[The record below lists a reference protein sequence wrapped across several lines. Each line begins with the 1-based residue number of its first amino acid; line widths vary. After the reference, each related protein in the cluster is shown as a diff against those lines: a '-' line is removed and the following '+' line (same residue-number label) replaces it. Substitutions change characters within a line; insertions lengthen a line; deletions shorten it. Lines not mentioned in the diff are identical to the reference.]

1 MATDFVRDILGF
13 KPSEPL
19 SPEKQAQWEQI
30 KQSGVEALRM
40 LNPVR
45 TDAPNVGS
53 LRNLSSAQVK
63 RGASLLPTYAATV
76 TGATGSSDPT
86 DYLNAKIMRS
96 GRELVIPSNQT
107 TAIDRSAKTGLRVF
121 TQGTPGQD
129 GYARMVVTPAQQGLR
144 TAGTVQTPGGM
155 MFSGTAADA
164 QKFMEPV
171 GRVDYNSPQYQDF
184 VEYNR
189 SKAAAP
195 PASAAQPLSLVAAP
209 RPVFG
214 GTGGWKTDIAKYQAD
229 TQAYNAAINE
239 QGALARESLRA
250 VAGQQPAPESQSQI
264 GLRAAQTEEAKART
278 GLLDTQ
284 AKAAA
289 EQQKWTKLTE
299 EVPTL
304 DPVTKTMVMK
314 KREYLYN
321 AATNEVRKPNE
332 QVNPLEQDAAAKR
345 AAFAA
350 TYITKDLQKK
360 WESMSDSEK
369 DAAMDVITKAAA
381 KK

>member
-1 MATDFVRDILGF
+1 MV
-13 KPSEPL
+13 
-19 SPEKQAQWEQI
+19 EQSI
-30 KQSGVEALRM
+30 HEMNVGNQLALDALRRIGSSITGGINQ
-40 LNPVR
+40 LNQPPTTVVPNTYSLGQPAMQSAVLPRGQGSAIVQQPVAQAVTPTPSTVVPQPTR
-45 TDAPNVGS
+45 TELPGGITREDAP
-53 LRNLSSAQVK
+53 
-63 RGASLLPTYAATV
+63 
-76 TGATGSSDPT
+76 
-86 DYLNAKIMRS
+86 
-96 GRELVIPSNQT
+96 
-107 TAIDRSAKTGLRVF
+107 TGLRTF
-121 TQGTPGQD
+121 TQGTAGQD

-155 MFSGTAADA
+155 TFSGTAADA

-184 VEYNR
+184 VARNR
-189 SKAAAP
+189 AKEAVNPALTTPVTYSVTPAP
-195 PASAAQPLSLVAAP
+195 
-209 RPVFG
+209 PVFG

-229 TQAYNAAINE
+229 IQAYNAAIGE

-250 VAGQQPAPESQSQI
+250 AQQQLAPPETASQI
-264 GLRAAQTEEAKART
+264 GLRNMQTQEAQART
-278 GLLDTQ
+278 NLYNEQTKQ
-284 AKAAA
+284 AQ

-304 DPVTKTMVMK
+304 DPETKTMVMK

-350 TYITKDLQKK
+350 ANITDPAHKKK
-360 WESMSDSEK
+360 WDSMTPEQQ
-369 DAAMDVITKAAA
+369 DAAMAIITSSST

>member
-1 MATDFVRDILGF
+1 MAEQNIHEMNVGNQLALDALKRIGSSITGGIRQLNQPPTTVVPNTYSLRPPTTQSAVLPRGQG
-13 KPSEPL
+13 SAL
-19 SPEKQAQWEQI
+19 AQQPGI
-30 KQSGVEALRM
+30 TKADVAITPNLPPATQQ
-40 LNPVR
+40 PVR
-45 TDAPNVGS
+45 TE
-53 LRNLSSAQVK
+53 
-63 RGASLLPTYAATV
+63 LPGGITRE
-76 TGATGSSDPT
+76 
-86 DYLNAKIMRS
+86 DY
-96 GRELVIPSNQT
+96 P
-107 TAIDRSAKTGLRVF
+107 TGLRTF

-144 TAGTVQTPGGM
+144 TAGTVTVRTPEGM
-155 MFSGTAADA
+155 TFTGSAADA

-184 VEYNR
+184 VAYNR

-195 PASAAQPLSLVAAP
+195 PASAVQPFSLVAAP

-229 TQAYNAAINE
+229 MQAYNAAINE
-239 QGALARESLRA
+239 QGALAIESLRA
-250 VAGQQPAPESQSQI
+250 ISGQQPAPESQSQI
-264 GLRAAQTEEAKART
+264 ALRNMQTKEAEARA
-278 GLLDTQ
+278 GLLSEQT
-284 AKAAA
+284 KATA
-289 EQQKWTKLTE
+289 EQQKWVTLTE

-304 DPVTKTMVMK
+304 DPETKTMVMK

-350 TYITKDLQKK
+350 ANITDPAHKKK
-360 WESMSDSEK
+360 WDSMTPEQR
-369 DAAMDVITKAAA
+369 DAAMAIITSSST

>member
-1 MATDFVRDILGF
+1 MA
-13 KPSEPL
+13 
-19 SPEKQAQWEQI
+19 EQNI
-30 KQSGVEALRM
+30 HEMNVGNQLALDALKRIGSGITGGIRQLNQPPAAVVPNTYALRPPTTQSAV
-40 LNPVR
+40 LPRGQGSALAQQPAVAKADVAITPNLPPVTPKPTR
-45 TDAPNVGS
+45 TELPGGVTREDAP
-53 LRNLSSAQVK
+53 
-63 RGASLLPTYAATV
+63 
-76 TGATGSSDPT
+76 
-86 DYLNAKIMRS
+86 
-96 GRELVIPSNQT
+96 
-107 TAIDRSAKTGLRVF
+107 TGLRTF

-129 GYARMVVTPAQQGLR
+129 GYARMVITPAQQGLR

-155 MFSGTAADA
+155 TFSGTAADA

-184 VEYNR
+184 VARNR
-189 SKAAAP
+189 AKEAVNPALTTPVTYSVTPAP
-195 PASAAQPLSLVAAP
+195 
-209 RPVFG
+209 PVFG

-229 TQAYNAAINE
+229 IQAYNAAINE

-250 VAGQQPAPESQSQI
+250 AQQQLAPPETASQI
-264 GLRAAQTEEAKART
+264 GLRNMQTQEAQART
-278 GLLDTQ
+278 NLYNEQTKQ
-284 AKAAA
+284 AQ

-332 QVNPLEQDAAAKR
+332 QVNPLAQDAAAKR

-350 TYITKDLQKK
+350 ANITDPAHKKK
-360 WESMSDSEK
+360 WDSMTPEQQ
-369 DAAMDVITKAAA
+369 DAAMAIITNSST

>member
-1 MATDFVRDILGF
+1 MA
-13 KPSEPL
+13 
-19 SPEKQAQWEQI
+19 EQSI
-30 KQSGVEALRM
+30 HEM
-40 LNPVR
+40 
-45 TDAPNVGS
+45 NVGNQLALDALKRIGSSITGGIRQLNQPPTTVVPNTYS
-53 LRNLSSAQVK
+53 LRPPTTQSAQVK

-155 MFSGTAADA
+155 TFSGTAADA
-164 QKFMEPV
+164 QKFMETV

-189 SKAAAP
+189 SKTAAP
-195 PASAAQPLSLVAAP
+195 PELTRPVTSVVIPD

-229 TQAYNAAINE
+229 MQAYTAAINE
-239 QGALARESLRA
+239 QGALARESLRT
-250 VAGQQPAPESQSQI
+250 VAGRQPTPESPSQI
-264 GLRAAQTEEAKART
+264 ALRNMQTKEVEAHT
-278 GLLDTQ
+278 GLLSEQT
-284 AKAAA
+284 KAAA
-289 EQQKWTKLTE
+289 EQQKWVTLTE
-299 EVPTL
+299 EVPTF
-304 DPVTKTMVMK
+304 DPASGTTVMK
-314 KREYLYN
+314 KKQYLFN
-321 AATNEVRKPNE
+321 PETKERVGETADTGAT
-332 QVNPLEQDAAAKR
+332 QDAAAKR

-360 WESMSDSEK
+360 WASMSDSEK

>member
-1 MATDFVRDILGF
+1 MV
-13 KPSEPL
+13 
-19 SPEKQAQWEQI
+19 EQSI
-30 KQSGVEALRM
+30 HEMNVGNQLALDALRRIGSSITGGINQ
-40 LNPVR
+40 LNQPPTTVIPNTYSLRPPTTQSAVLPRGQGSALAQQPAVTKADVAITPNLPPVTPQPTR
-45 TDAPNVGS
+45 TELPGGITREDAP
-53 LRNLSSAQVK
+53 
-63 RGASLLPTYAATV
+63 
-76 TGATGSSDPT
+76 
-86 DYLNAKIMRS
+86 
-96 GRELVIPSNQT
+96 
-107 TAIDRSAKTGLRVF
+107 TGLRTF

-155 MFSGTAADA
+155 TFSGTAADA

-171 GRVDYNSPQYQDF
+171 SRVDYNSPQYQDF
-184 VEYNR
+184 VAYNR
-189 SKAAAP
+189 SKASAP
-195 PASAAQPLSLVAAP
+195 PASAAQPFSLVAAP
-209 RPVFG
+209 LPVFG

-239 QGALARESLRA
+239 QGALARGSLRA
-250 VAGQQPAPESQSQI
+250 VASRQPTPETASQI
-264 GLRAAQTEEAKART
+264 GFRNMQTQEAQART
-278 GLLDTQ
+278 NLYNEQTKQ
-284 AKAAA
+284 AQ

-304 DPVTKTMVMK
+304 DPETKTMVMK

-332 QVNPLEQDAAAKR
+332 QVNSLAQDAAAKR

-350 TYITKDLQKK
+350 ANITDPAHKKK
-360 WESMSDSEK
+360 WDSMTPEQQ
-369 DAAMDVITKAAA
+369 DAAMDIITNIST

>member
-1 MATDFVRDILGF
+1 
-13 KPSEPL
+13 
-19 SPEKQAQWEQI
+19 
-30 KQSGVEALRM
+30 
-40 LNPVR
+40 
-45 TDAPNVGS
+45 
-53 LRNLSSAQVK
+53 
-63 RGASLLPTYAATV
+63 
-76 TGATGSSDPT
+76 
-86 DYLNAKIMRS
+86 MRS
-96 GRELVIPSNQT
+96 GRELVTPSNQT
-107 TAIDRSAKTGLRVF
+107 TATDRSAESGLRTF

-155 MFSGTAADA
+155 TFSGTAADA

-195 PASAAQPLSLVAAP
+195 PELTQSVTSVVIPA

-229 TQAYNAAINE
+229 IQAYNAAINE

-250 VAGQQPAPESQSQI
+250 AQQQLAPPETASQI
-264 GLRAAQTEEAKART
+264 GLRNMQTQEAQART
-278 GLLDTQ
+278 NLYNEQTKQ
-284 AKAAA
+284 AQ

-304 DPVTKTMVMK
+304 DPETKTMVMK

-350 TYITKDLQKK
+350 ANITDPAHKKK
-360 WESMSDSEK
+360 WDSMTPEQQ
-369 DAAMDVITKAAA
+369 DAAMAIITSSST

>member
-1 MATDFVRDILGF
+1 MA
-13 KPSEPL
+13 
-19 SPEKQAQWEQI
+19 EQSI
-30 KQSGVEALRM
+30 HEMNIGNQLALDALKRIGSGITGGIRQLNQPPAAVVPNTYALRPPTTQSAV
-40 LNPVR
+40 LPRGQGSALAQQPAVAKADVASTPNLPPVTPQPTR
-45 TDAPNVGS
+45 TELPGGITREDAP
-53 LRNLSSAQVK
+53 
-63 RGASLLPTYAATV
+63 
-76 TGATGSSDPT
+76 
-86 DYLNAKIMRS
+86 
-96 GRELVIPSNQT
+96 
-107 TAIDRSAKTGLRVF
+107 TGLRTF

-129 GYARMVVTPAQQGLR
+129 GYARMVITPAQQGLR

-155 MFSGTAADA
+155 TFSGTAADA

-184 VEYNR
+184 VAQNR
-189 SKAAAP
+189 AKEAVNPALTTPVKYSVTPAP
-195 PASAAQPLSLVAAP
+195 
-209 RPVFG
+209 PVFG
-214 GTGGWKTDIAKYQAD
+214 GTGGWKTDVAKYQAD
-229 TQAYNAAINE
+229 MQAYNAAINE

-250 VAGQQPAPESQSQI
+250 AQQQLAPPETASQI
-264 GLRAAQTEEAKART
+264 GLRNMQTQEAQART
-278 GLLDTQ
+278 NLYNEQTKQ
-284 AKAAA
+284 AQ

-304 DPVTKTMVMK
+304 DPETKTMVMK

-350 TYITKDLQKK
+350 ANITDPAHKKK
-360 WESMSDSEK
+360 WDSMTPEQQ
-369 DAAMDVITKAAA
+369 DAAMAIITSSST

>member
-1 MATDFVRDILGF
+1 MALNFIQDVLGF

-19 SPEKQAQWEQI
+19 SPEKQAQWDQI

-45 TDAPNVGS
+45 TDAPNVGA
-53 LRNLSSAQVK
+53 LRRPTTQSAVLPRGQGSALAQQPGITKADVAITPNLPPATQQPV
-63 RGASLLPTYAATV
+63 RTELPGGIT
-76 TGATGSSDPT
+76 
-86 DYLNAKIMRS
+86 
-96 GRELVIPSNQT
+96 REDAP
-107 TAIDRSAKTGLRVF
+107 TGLRTF

-129 GYARMVVTPAQQGLR
+129 GYARMAVTPAQQGPR

-155 MFSGTAADA
+155 TFSGTAADA

-184 VEYNR
+184 VAYNR

-195 PASAAQPLSLVAAP
+195 PELTQSVTSVVIPA

-229 TQAYNAAINE
+229 IQAYNAAINE

-264 GLRAAQTEEAKART
+264 ALRNMQTKEAEART
-278 GLLDTQ
+278 GLLSEQT
-284 AKAAA
+284 KAAA
-289 EQQKWTKLTE
+289 EQQKWVTLTE
-299 EVPTL
+299 EVPTY
-304 DPVTKTMVMK
+304 DPASGTTVMK
-314 KREYLYN
+314 KKQYLYN
-321 AATNEVRKPNE
+321 PANKEIVRPGETAGSAPNLDATT
-332 QVNPLEQDAAAKR
+332 AKR
-345 AAFAA
+345 ATFEAA
-350 TYITKDLQKK
+350 YVTTDARRKQWNALTPEQ
-360 WESMSDSEK
+360 K
-369 DAAMDVITKAAA
+369 DALIAQEQTSKA
-381 KK
+381 K

>member
-1 MATDFVRDILGF
+1 MATDFVQDEIQRIAQM
-13 KPSEPL
+13 
-19 SPEKQAQWEQI
+19 SPENKLQWDQVKQTGI
-30 KQSGVEALRM
+30 EALRM

-45 TDAPNVGS
+45 TDAPKVGA
-53 LRNLSSAQVK
+53 LRNPSPAKVE
-63 RGASLLPTYAATV
+63 RGGSLLPTYAATV
-76 TGATGSSDPT
+76 TGATGSLDFT
-86 DYLNAKIMRS
+86 DYLNTKIMRN

-107 TAIDRSAKTGLRVF
+107 IATDRSAGTGLRTF

-155 MFSGTAADA
+155 TFTGSAADA
-164 QKFMEPV
+164 QKFLEPV

-184 VEYNR
+184 VAQNR
-189 SKAAAP
+189 AKEAVNPALTTPVKYSVTPAP
-195 PASAAQPLSLVAAP
+195 
-209 RPVFG
+209 PVFG

-229 TQAYNAAINE
+229 IQAYNAAINE

-250 VAGQQPAPESQSQI
+250 VASQQPAPESQSQI
-264 GLRAAQTEEAKART
+264 GLRSMQTKEAQART
-278 GLLDTQ
+278 NLYNEQTKQ
-284 AKAAA
+284 AQ

-304 DPVTKTMVMK
+304 DPETKTMVMK

-350 TYITKDLQKK
+350 ANITDPAHKKK
-360 WESMSDSEK
+360 WDSMTPEQQ
-369 DAAMDVITKAAA
+369 DAAMAIITSSST

>member
-1 MATDFVRDILGF
+1 MA
-13 KPSEPL
+13 
-19 SPEKQAQWEQI
+19 EQNI
-30 KQSGVEALRM
+30 HEMNVGNQLALDALRRIGSSITGGINQ
-40 LNPVR
+40 LNQPPTTVV
-45 TDAPNVGS
+45 PNTYS
-53 LRNLSSAQVK
+53 LRPPTTQSAVLPRGQGSALAQQPGVMKADVAITPNLPPATQQPGRTELSGGITREDSS
-63 RGASLLPTYAATV
+63 
-76 TGATGSSDPT
+76 
-86 DYLNAKIMRS
+86 
-96 GRELVIPSNQT
+96 
-107 TAIDRSAKTGLRVF
+107 TGLRTF

-155 MFSGTAADA
+155 TFSGTAADA

-184 VEYNR
+184 VAYNR

-195 PASAAQPLSLVAAP
+195 PTSAAQPFSLVAAP

-229 TQAYNAAINE
+229 TQAYNEAINE

-250 VAGQQPAPESQSQI
+250 VAGQQPAPESQSQVA
-264 GLRAAQTEEAKART
+264 LRNMQTKEAEARA
-278 GLLDTQ
+278 GLLSEQT
-284 AKAAA
+284 KAAA
-289 EQQKWTKLTE
+289 EQQKWVTLTD
-299 EVPTL
+299 EVPTV
-304 DPVTKTMVMK
+304 DPATGLTVMRK
-314 KREYLYN
+314 QQYLYN
-321 AATNEVRKPNE
+321 PKTKERAGETAGTGAT
-332 QVNPLEQDAAAKR
+332 QDAAAKR

-369 DAAMDVITKAAA
+369 DAAIEAVNKNVA